1 MQMSGFAK
9 DLEVEDSFANVPDNQ
24 QEKRSPLP
32 SHIEIDD
39 DDMQE
44 YYNHEGREMF
54 GSAQGAMQF
63 EQQLLEMLQRKL
75 DENEQAGQSRGVV
88 MVKDYD
94 LDGDLEPEEINHQL
108 TFVKRSAIVSQL
120 GKNYAQEFPIATVET
135 NYQ

>member
-1 MQMSGFAK
+1 
-9 DLEVEDSFANVPDNQ
+9 
-24 QEKRSPLP
+24 
-32 SHIEIDD
+32 
-39 DDMQE
+39 
-44 YYNHEGREMF
+44 
-54 GSAQGAMQF
+54 MQF

-108 TFVKRSAIVSQL
+108 TFVKRAATISQL

-135 NYQ
+135 NY